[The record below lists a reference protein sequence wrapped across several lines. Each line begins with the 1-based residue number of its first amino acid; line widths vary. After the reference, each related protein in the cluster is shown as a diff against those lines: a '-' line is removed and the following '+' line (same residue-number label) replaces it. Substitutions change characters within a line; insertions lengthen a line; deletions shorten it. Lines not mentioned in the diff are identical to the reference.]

1 VAGIPTLT
9 PDLSLDILR
18 THLRFATA
26 RLKSDANA
34 ASYVAGFTAFLPQW
48 TTADQL
54 EMANEDAVTDALA
67 AAVAADA
74 QLDALV
80 DAVNLAINGAK
91 RPSSSNPQQKLYFG
105 STAPSKFKQPILG
118 SELKDV
124 EQWPALLG
132 QSTVP
137 ALKALAAQATT
148 AVQNG
153 NAAATAVS
161 AAIATREGW
170 NNGGQRQALFAAFN
184 GLCATAFGGL
194 KAFALANPNLN
205 LATNYAE
212 TFFQH
217 TAPSPYGTTVTE
229 AAAALASAQKKVTI
243 VQKHHDTLAAK
254 EATRASEITA
264 KTKAKAALV
273 TAKAATKAAK
283 TAEKAAEAA
292 ASKKVRR

>member
-1 VAGIPTLT
+1 MAGILTLRY
-9 PDLSLDILR
+9 DLSLDILR

-26 RLKSDANA
+26 RLKSDPNA
-34 ASYVAGFTAFLPQW
+34 ASYVAGFTAFLTQW
-48 TTADQL
+48 AAADAQ

-67 AAVAADA
+67 AAVGADTA
-74 QLDALV
+74 LDALV

-91 RPSSSNPQQKLYFG
+91 KPSASNPQQKLYFG
-105 STAPSKFKQPILG
+105 GTAPSKFRAPILG
-118 SELKDV
+118 NQLKDMQ
-124 EQWPALLG
+124 QWPALLG

-137 ALKALAAQATT
+137 ALKTLAAQATT
-148 AVQNG
+148 AVANG
-153 NAAATAVS
+153 TAAATAVAS
-161 AAIATREGW
+161 TQATREAW
-170 NNGGQRQALFAAFN
+170 NNGGPREALFAAFN
-184 GLCATAFGGL
+184 ALCATAHGGL
-194 KAFALANPNLN
+194 KAFALATPL
-205 LATNYAE
+205 LGLPTDYAE

-283 TAEKAAEAA
+283 TAQKAAEEAA
-292 ASKKVRR
+292 RKKVRK